1 MTEAVETLQRPES
14 YSRGIVLVA
23 SAGLFWSL
31 GGLFFRMIDDAD
43 VWQIVA
49 WRTAFLAVSMLL
61 FITWRYGR
69 KVLGV
74 FRSVLSPWGIVT
86 ALGIAAANTL
96 FMWSLQYTYVANT
109 VLMLAAAPVI
119 SAIIGW
125 VMLRES
131 VRPATIL
138 AMIAVAIGVLVMVS
152 GGLGV
157 TVDVSNG
164 FEIVFGE
171 RPGDNPDQWIGDLL
185 AVFMVTAFAFVV
197 VAVRAGRNVEML
209 PCVVLGGAI
218 ACIFASCMAVF
229 SEGIGLSITGND
241 LFWCA
246 MMGVVQMTGGMALF
260 IAGAKHVPAGE
271 LALLT
276 LTEVIFG
283 PIWVWAVFTEVPLE
297 ATFWGGAVVFV
308 AIVFNAMTG
317 MRRKHPMPQV

>member
-1 MTEAVETLQRPES
+1 MTEAVETAPRPES

-31 GGLFFRMIDDAD
+31 GGLFFRMIDEAD

-49 WRTAFLAVSMLL
+49 WRTAFLAGSMLL
-61 FITWRYGR
+61 FIAWRYGR

-86 ALGIAAANTL
+86 ALGIAVANTL

-152 GGLGV
+152 GGLGI
-157 TVDVSNG
+157 TVDLSNG
-164 FEIVFGE
+164 FDIGFGE
-171 RPGDNPDQWIGDLL
+171 RPGDKPDQWIGDLL
-185 AVFMVTAFAFVV
+185 AVFMVTAFAFIV

-218 ACIFASCMAVF
+218 ACVFASCMALF
-229 SEGIGLSITGND
+229 SEGIGLAISGND

-260 IAGAKHVPAGE
+260 IAGSKHVPAGE
-271 LALLT
+271 LALLS

-283 PIWVWAVFTEVPLE
+283 PIWVWAVFTEVPVE
-297 ATFWGGAVVFV
+297 ATFWGGGIAFV
-308 AIVFNAMTG
+308 AIVFNAITG